1 MVYPARFQAPQANAL
16 QLSYSPGHT
25 PLPQKPRMII
35 QLPSWK
41 SIRRTAG
48 EISASAWELAFRFGQ
63 STTIHGVN
71 RLFSRNAG
79 KYERCV
85 WFLTVMLALL
95 GAIYVSLL
103 LSDRFREGR
112 LETVVDSTRY
122 PIYHISFPVV
132 TICNM
137 NQLNWQRLEEAKRRY
152 LEPNVTSES
161 QELFERVLGS
171 FDNIKFAGFESFMK
185 FKNISLDSLNYINF
199 TEVMIFMTWRCEE
212 FLSHCVWNRL
222 TMNCCDIFSL
232 RRSKNGL
239 CWAFNTLETDEGR
252 QRQKVDKLWPWHTG
266 AASPGSGLIVR
277 ALINP
282 KKHCP
287 SSTNEKGV
295 NVMISEPNVW
305 HKDPIN
311 ILENMHALVEVEP
324 EMYFHDNST
333 RRLSTE
339 SRECIFNDETKS
351 KYFRTLH
358 GYVYMI
364 ENCQSECHQQY
375 LVKFCNCTLDLLFP
389 PGPHPS
395 CQAKNLLCLAQNNDR
410 FVYSRREEEELYVRN
425 YHESMVCE
433 CYRNC
438 HSLSY
443 MTDERSTSIS
453 EETRGNHSIVV
464 LDIHFRFQTIM
475 VFRTGLV
482 FGWVD
487 LIVAFGGLAGLF
499 LGCSLISTMELAYFL
514 LVDLPTFVL
523 QKYRNNKGKIQTQQR
538 AGVRPLQQL
547 YKNKNSNLKPQF
559 NMKGQLIQP
568 QSSERL
574 YNNIKIRRRPPLIT
588 DWQAP
593 QIAKIHHWS
602 SKNTK

>member
-103 LSDRFREGR
+103 LSDRFSEGR
-112 LETVVDSTRY
+112 LETVVDSTRW
-122 PIYHISFPVV
+122 PVYHIRFPVV
-132 TICNM
+132 AICNL

-152 LEPNVTSES
+152 LEPDTTPEN

-199 TEVMIFMTWRCEE
+199 TEVMTFMTWRCEE
-212 FLSHCVWNRL
+212 LLSECIWNHFP
-222 TMNCCDIFSL
+222 MNCCDIFSL

-252 QRQKVDKLWPWHTG
+252 QRQKVDTLWPWHTG
-266 AASPGSGLIVR
+266 AAGPRSGLIVR
-277 ALINP
+277 VDVNP
-282 KKHCP
+282 EKQYPK
-287 SSTNEKGV
+287 STNKKGV
-295 NVMISEPNVW
+295 NVMIVEPTVW
-305 HKDPIN
+305 HKDPMN
-311 ILENMHALVEVEP
+311 IPENTHTMIEVEP
-324 EMYFHDNST
+324 VVYFYDNNT
-333 RRLSTE
+333 RGLGSKL
-339 SRECIFNDETKS
+339 RECIFDDEGGARN
-351 KYFRTLH
+351 FRTLQ

-375 LVKFCNCTLDLLFP
+375 LVKFCNCTMDLLFP
-389 PGPHPS
+389 PGPYPS
-395 CQAKNLLCLAQNNDR
+395 CRAKDLVCLAQNNEH
-410 FVYSRREEEELYVRN
+410 FVYSHSAEEELYVHN
-425 YHESMVCE
+425 YHEGMICE
-433 CYRNC
+433 CFRNC
-438 HSLSY
+438 FSLNY
-443 MTDERSTSIS
+443 MSDARPSFLPP
-453 EETRGNHSIVV
+453 ETRGNHSYIF
-464 LDIHFRFQTIM
+464 LDVHFRFETMM
-475 VFRTGLV
+475 VYRTSLI

-487 LIVAFGGLAGLF
+487 LMVAFGGIAGLF

-523 QKYRNNKGKIQTQQR
+523 QKYR
-538 AGVRPLQQL
+538 
-547 YKNKNSNLKPQF
+547 KNKSKMQDKRRSVVGPLEQLQVKNNNWKQIQQF
-559 NMKGQLIQP
+559 NMKSQLIQP
-568 QSSERL
+568 QSYESL
-574 YNNIKIRRRPPLIT
+574 YSNSKINKKLPLIT
-588 DWQAP
+588 DWQNP
-593 QIAKIHHWS
+593 PVAKIHY
-602 SKNTK
+602 